1 MVCMMTDFDII
12 NFPVLDVDVPRC
24 TSYALYILQLGFKSG
39 ICLLIAPVP
48 VHCFSITFI
57 MFARVCS
64 HVDDFNARNKC

>member
-12 NFPVLDVDVPRC
+12 NFTLLDVDVPRR
-24 TSYALYILQLGFKSG
+24 TFYALYISHVGFKSG
-39 ICLLIAPVP
+39 ICLLFAPVP
-48 VHCFSITFI
+48 VHCFCITFI